1 MLYWPRQERIGTFGV
16 QLFVLPTSAAHFGLC
31 DSQSELALWG
41 DSEQWRTAMSK
52 SETDARTDAAC
63 EIAGIYRSDCADQE
77 RVTVTVGDTF
87 PKCPS
92 CRKAVGWNLVV
103 AT

>member
-1 MLYWPRQERIGTFGV
+1 
-16 QLFVLPTSAAHFGLC
+16 
-31 DSQSELALWG
+31 
-41 DSEQWRTAMSK
+41 MSK
-52 SETDARTDAAC
+52 SDTDTRTDAASTT
-63 EIAGIYRSDCADQE
+63 AGIYRSDCADQE
-77 RVTVTVGDTF
+77 RVTLVIGDFF

>member
-1 MLYWPRQERIGTFGV
+1 MSNNDNHTDTDTDTDTRTG
-16 QLFVLPTSAAHFGLC
+16 AA
-31 DSQSELALWG
+31 A
-41 DSEQWRTAMSK
+41 T
-52 SETDARTDAAC
+52 T
-63 EIAGIYRSDCADQE
+63 AGIYRSDCADQE
-77 RVTVTVGDTF
+77 RATLAVGDTF

>member
-1 MLYWPRQERIGTFGV
+1 
-16 QLFVLPTSAAHFGLC
+16 
-31 DSQSELALWG
+31 
-41 DSEQWRTAMSK
+41 MSK
-52 SETDARTDAAC
+52 SDTKTDADATT
-63 EIAGIYRSDCADQE
+63 AGIYRSDCADQE
-77 RVTVTVGDTF
+77 RVTLAVGDTF

>member
-1 MLYWPRQERIGTFGV
+1 MTNGETGT
-16 QLFVLPTSAAHFGLC
+16 
-31 DSQSELALWG
+31 
-41 DSEQWRTAMSK
+41 RT
-52 SETDARTDAAC
+52 EGAC
-63 EIAGIYRSDCADQE
+63 ATAGIYRSDCADQE
-77 RVTVTVGDTF
+77 RATLAVGDIF

>member
-1 MLYWPRQERIGTFGV
+1 
-16 QLFVLPTSAAHFGLC
+16 
-31 DSQSELALWG
+31 
-41 DSEQWRTAMSK
+41 MSK
-52 SETDARTDAAC
+52 SDTDARTDAAC
-63 EIAGIYRSDCADQE
+63 EIAGIYRSDCAHQE
-77 RVTVTVGDTF
+77 RVTVAVGDAF